1 MTHDTGSLKKVALL
15 TGLMMLFGGAEI
27 SSADTIVQSKIFGP
41 VSGPNGSTTLTYDL
55 FNPSDGTL
63 SSIGISFVSQIAELP
78 VVTWTTLFEL
88 PPSNINLSY
97 SGAGNSPHDVNF
109 GNYSGAI
116 FGPAFT
122 GVGDFPAIFTYTALC
137 NLAVGGPTCGAGWS
151 GVLDITYNFTPAA
164 VPSPAVGAGLPGL
177 ILATG
182 GLLAWWRRKR
192 NAVAA

>member
-1 MTHDTGSLKKVALL
+1 
-15 TGLMMLFGGAEI
+15 MLFGGAEI
-27 SSADTIVQSKIFGP
+27 SSADTIVQSKNFGP
-41 VSGPNGSTTLTYDL
+41 VSGPNGSTTLTYDQ

-78 VVTWTTLFEL
+78 DVTWTTLFQL
-88 PPSNINLSY
+88 PPIPINNSF
-97 SGAGNSPHDVNF
+97 SGAGNSTHDVNF
-109 GNYSGAI
+109 GDASGAAY
-116 FGPAFT
+116 GPAFT
-122 GVGDFPAIFTYTALC
+122 GVGNFPAIFTYTALC
-137 NLAVGGPTCGAGWS
+137 GFAGGPACGAGWS
-151 GVLDITYNFTPAA
+151 GTLDITYNFTPAA